1 MDRTAPGY
9 RALAA
14 LPLSERRTALRESVV
29 AEFRT
34 ALLLGDGEELALDAN
49 YFDLGLTSLRA
60 TELKQRLEQR
70 FGAGINEALLFES
83 PTVARLLE
91 HLAADVLAELFGTE
105 RRRRTEQR
113 PEKALVGKLLDD
125 LYKK

>member
-83 PTVARLLE
+83 PT
-91 HLAADVLAELFGTE
+91 
-105 RRRRTEQR
+105 
-113 PEKALVGKLLDD
+113 
-125 LYKK
+125 

>member
-34 ALLLGDGEELALDAN
+34 ALLLGDGEELALDVN